1 MLLKQSQNEK
11 IKSYSRKLAKLV
23 SSAVQGTVGG
33 GGGSVS
39 NSRTPN
45 AKKKLK
51 TSTVIGM
58 NPALVQSVNNPQ
70 MIKTRSG

>member
-1 MLLKQSQNEK
+1 MTMNNQIKQSQNEK

-23 SSAVQGTVGG
+23 SSGVSA
-33 GGGSVS
+33 GGGSAS

-51 TSTVIGM
+51 PTTLAMG
-58 NPALVQSVNNPQ
+58 NP
-70 MIKTRSG
+70 MT